1 MLNKKILL
9 IGGYGFLGCNILKWA
24 DDNSEDIDF
33 TVLSSIRT
41 ISNHEKFNCVKD
53 EFFGDFGDDLFL
65 KNVFLNNEYDYVFH
79 CLTATTPV
87 NSNISIVRDI
97 EANLINTIKLLE
109 IIKNTNARLVFFSS
123 GGAIYGNSEAIKHK
137 VDDTPHPIS
146 SYGIV
151 KNTIEHYIKMFHNLY
166 GLKYLILRISNPYGY
181 FHKSKAQG
189 LINVAIAKC
198 LKNEPIEI
206 WGDGENIKD
215 YIFAK
220 DIPPIIFSL
229 LQGETIN
236 TTLNLGSGKGAS
248 INLILSLIKEIHP
261 ALKVNYKASKLHD
274 VRDFIL
280 DLESLQIKNKLT
292 PLYEGI
298 SKTYLW
304 QQQYFNN

>member
-1 MLNKKILL
+1 MPNKKILL

-24 DDNSEDIDF
+24 DDNLLDIDF
-33 TVLSSIRT
+33 SVLSSIRT
-41 ISNHEKFNCVKD
+41 IANHERFKCVKN

-65 KNVFLNNEYDYVFH
+65 KDVFLNNEYDYVFH

-87 NSNISIVRDI
+87 NSNTSIVRDI

-109 IIKNTNARLVFFSS
+109 IMKNTSATLVFFSS
-123 GGAIYGNSEAIKHK
+123 GGAVYGNSDAIKHK
-137 VDDTPHPIS
+137 VGDTPHPIS

-151 KNTIEHYIKMFHNLY
+151 KNTIEHYIKMFHNLF

-181 FHKSKAQG
+181 FHKSKTQG

-198 LKNEPIEI
+198 LNNEPVEI

-215 YIFAK
+215 YIFAQ

-229 LQGETIN
+229 LEEKLIN
-236 TTLNLGSGKGAS
+236 TTLNLGSGEGTS

-261 ALKVNYKASKLHD
+261 TLEVNYKAGKSHD

-280 DLESLQIKNKLT
+280 DLECLKIKNELT
-292 PLYEGI
+292 PLKEGI
-298 SKTYLW
+298 SKTYFW
-304 QQQYFNN
+304 RQQYVNN

>member
-1 MLNKKILL
+1 MPNKKILL

-24 DDNSEDIDF
+24 DDNLVDIDF

-41 ISNHEKFNCVKD
+41 ITNHEKFSCVKE

-87 NSNISIVRDI
+87 NSNTAIVRDI
-97 EANLINTIKLLE
+97 ECNLINTIRLLE
-109 IIKNTNARLVFFSS
+109 IIKNTNAILVFFSS

-137 VDDTPHPIS
+137 VDDTPRPIS

-151 KNTIEHYIKMFHNLY
+151 KNTIEHYIRMFNNLY
-166 GLKYLILRISNPYGY
+166 GLRYLILRISNPYGY
-181 FHKSKAQG
+181 FHKSKTQG

-206 WGDGENIKD
+206 WGDGENVKD
-215 YIFAK
+215 YIFSQ

-229 LQGETIN
+229 LREKIIN
-236 TTLNLGSGKGAS
+236 TTLNIGSGEGTS
-248 INLILSLIKEIHP
+248 INLILSLIKKIHP
-261 ALKVNYKASKLHD
+261 TLQVVYRESKSHD
-274 VRDFIL
+274 VKDFIL
-280 DLESLQIKNKLT
+280 DINPLKDFKPAT
-292 PLYEGI
+292 PLVTGIVNTYEWY
-298 SKTYLW
+298 SNK
-304 QQQYFNN
+304 NS